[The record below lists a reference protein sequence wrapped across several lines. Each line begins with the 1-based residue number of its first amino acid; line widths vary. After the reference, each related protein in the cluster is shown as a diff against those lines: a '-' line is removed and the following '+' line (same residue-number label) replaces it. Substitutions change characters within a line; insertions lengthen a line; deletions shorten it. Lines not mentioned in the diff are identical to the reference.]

1 MPKAYELMQ
10 LPGFGTLDFTPI
22 LAALRDI
29 EYRGLTEIFMHPTP
43 RGIPIM
49 PSVAESNDVI
59 NKAREYLARCIE
71 RI

>member
-1 MPKAYELMQ
+1 LMQ

-22 LAALRDI
+22 LSALRDI
-29 EYRGLTEIFMHPTP
+29 QYQGLTEIFMHPTP

-49 PSVAESNDVI
+49 PSVEESNAVI
-59 NKAREYLARCIE
+59 NKSREYLARCID